1 MFNTNLYQKAI
12 VSVANRLAERSTLT
26 RVQLE
31 TLALHRR
38 VLSGEISLK
47 QAADQRKRGPVSVGA
62 YYRVVGQAQ
71 KNVRASILTVL
82 TALWLGYVKFEDV
95 SRLLQ
100 LVGKGPIELGEEETD
115 QLMAV
120 LDAVLDKLVM

>member
-1 MFNTNLYQKAI
+1 M
-12 VSVANRLAERSTLT
+12 SVANRLAERSTLT
-26 RVQLE
+26 GVQLE

-38 VLSGEISLK
+38 VLSGEISLR

-115 QLMAV
+115 QLMMV
-120 LDAVLDKLVM
+120 LNAVLDKIVM